1 MQLEHDVKR
10 EILAAMKAKDQGRLR
25 GLRAI
30 KAAIQL
36 AKTEKGASG
45 DLSDEAGVRILQKLV
60 KQRRE
65 SMEIYADQG
74 RDDLLA
80 KEREEVAVIESFLPE
95 QMDGD
100 ELRAVLQRIIDEEGA
115 TSMRDMGRVMGRASK
130 ELAGRADGKLM
141 ADMVKDLLS

>member
-65 SMEIYADQG
+65 SMEIYAEQG

-115 TSMRDMGRVMGRASK
+115 ASMRDMGRVMGRASK

-141 ADMVKDLLS
+141 AQMVKDLLS

>member
-1 MQLEHDVKR
+1 MQLDNDIKR

-36 AKTEKGASG
+36 ARTEKGAQG
-45 DLSDEAGVRILQKLV
+45 ELSDEAGVRILQKLV

-65 SMEIYADQG
+65 SMEIYAAQG

-80 KEREEVAVIESFLPE
+80 KEQEEVDVIESFLPA

-100 ELRAVLQRIIDEEGA
+100 ELRAVLARIIEDEGA
-115 TSMRDMGRVMGRASK
+115 ESMRDMGRVMGRASK

-141 ADMVKDLLS
+141 AEMVKDLLS

>member
-65 SMEIYADQG
+65 SMEIYAEQG

-115 TSMRDMGRVMGRASK
+115 ESMRDMGRVMGRASK

-141 ADMVKDLLS
+141 AQMVKDLLS